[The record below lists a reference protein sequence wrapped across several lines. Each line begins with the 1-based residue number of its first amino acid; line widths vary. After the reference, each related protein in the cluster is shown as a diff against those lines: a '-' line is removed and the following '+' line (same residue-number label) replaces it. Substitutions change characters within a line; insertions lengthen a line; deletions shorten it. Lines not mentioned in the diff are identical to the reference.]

1 MRFLSG
7 ILPAT
12 PSFSVWPTPNPS
24 TRCNLRHIYE
34 EAALHLSFPLLWGK
48 SSRPGCGDKQNGPQS
63 SLSPSSRVTRTISLS
78 FVNRDNTGTFLR
90 GRSEG
95 VMRDYRKRYLPGYRG
110 TRSGPEVHV
119 QQTAVIRE
127 CQRGHSS
134 GSRAI
139 SWSRTDTCSI

>member
-1 MRFLSG
+1 MCLLSG

-12 PSFSVWPTPNPS
+12 PSSSVWPTPNPS

-34 EAALHLSFPLLWGK
+34 EASLHLSFPLLWGK
-48 SSRPGCGDKQNGPQS
+48 SSCPGCGDKQNGPQS

-95 VMRDYRKRYLPGYRG
+95 IMRYYRKRLAAPG
-110 TRSGPEVHV
+110 PKVHV

-127 CQRGHSS
+127 YRRGHSS

-139 SWSRTDTCSI
+139 NWSRTDTCGI